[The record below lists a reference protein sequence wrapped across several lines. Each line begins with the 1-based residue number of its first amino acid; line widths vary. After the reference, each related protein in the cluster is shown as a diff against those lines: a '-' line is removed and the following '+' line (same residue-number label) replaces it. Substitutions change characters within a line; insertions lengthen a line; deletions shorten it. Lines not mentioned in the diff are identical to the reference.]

1 MLLALASDHA
11 GFLLKEFLRS
21 FLHNQNYQVMN
32 LGCDSEDA
40 VDYPDYALA
49 LAKSLRENKA
59 DRGIIICGSGIGAAI
74 AANKV
79 KGIRASVCHDT
90 YSSHQGVEHDDMN
103 VLALGA
109 RVIGYDLAKEI
120 VMAFIKAKF
129 SGEERHVR
137 RLNKILAIEGC
148 DG

>member
-21 FLHNQNYQVMN
+21 FLRKQNYEVMD
-32 LGCDSEDA
+32 LGCDSENA

-49 LAKSLRENKA
+49 LAKSLREGKA
-59 DRGIIICGSGIGAAI
+59 DRGIIICGSGIGASI

-90 YSSHQGVEHDDMN
+90 YSSRQGVEHDDMN

-109 RVIGYDLAKEI
+109 RVIGSDIAKEI
-120 VMAFIKAKF
+120 VLAFLQAKF
-129 SGEERHVR
+129 SNEERHVR
-137 RLNKILAIEGC
+137 RLKKILAIEGYN
-148 DG
+148 G